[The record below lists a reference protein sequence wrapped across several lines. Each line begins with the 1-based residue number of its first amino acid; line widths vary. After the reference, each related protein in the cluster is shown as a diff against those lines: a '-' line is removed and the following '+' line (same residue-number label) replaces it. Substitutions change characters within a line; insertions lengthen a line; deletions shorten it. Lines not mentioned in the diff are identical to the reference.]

1 MSDIAEVTKPLSIC
15 GLRREIDH
23 RPQLKFRL
31 AAALSEVLGKEH
43 LALSAGA
50 LGSLSFCSYDEL
62 EKMGV
67 RPPHGEWTI

>member
-1 MSDIAEVTKPLSIC
+1 MSDVAEMNKPLSIC
-15 GLRREIDH
+15 GLRREMED
-23 RPQLKFRL
+23 RPQLKFRV
-31 AAALSEVLGKEH
+31 AATLSEVLRKEG
-43 LALSAGA
+43 LELGASA